1 MKLIFMEKEDQ
12 QTLEK
17 SADSK
22 ENEKSFDEEEEPEP
36 DRSSQQQRYRRSGR
50 PEKRIIEESANDPY
64 CE

>member
-1 MKLIFMEKEDQ
+1 MEKEDQ

-22 ENEKSFDEEEEPEP
+22 ENEKSFDDEEEP

-50 PEKRIIEESANDPY
+50 PEKRIFEESANDPY